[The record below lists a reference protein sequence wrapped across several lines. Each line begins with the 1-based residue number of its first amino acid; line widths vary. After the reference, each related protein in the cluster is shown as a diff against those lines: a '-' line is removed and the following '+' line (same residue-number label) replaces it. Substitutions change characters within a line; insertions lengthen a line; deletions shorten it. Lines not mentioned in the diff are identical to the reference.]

1 MVLDTASQQHLFATS
16 HRTAETSIL
25 AYRDAFPKQQT
36 RRTEIILH
44 LTFAGIRGLTR
55 HQLTTAT
62 GFGLSSICGLVRL
75 MLDEGLIVEPPGK
88 RRKTPSGCLAKVL
101 TLPQFKEQ

>member
-36 RRTEIILH
+36 RRAEVILH
-44 LTFAGIRGLTR
+44 LTFAGVRGLTR
-55 HQLTTAT
+55 HQLQNAT
-62 GFGLSSICGLVRL
+62 GFQLSSICGLVRL